1 MGPMCVRNSEVQAL
15 HVQGSA
21 VIDRRY
27 SLSMRAAF
35 VVLNTYVDRRYS

>member
-1 MGPMCVRNSEVQAL
+1 MRMQKQMEAL

-27 SLSMRAAF
+27 SLCIFFLAWAQR
-35 VVLNTYVDRRYS
+35 LWC

>member
-1 MGPMCVRNSEVQAL
+1 MAPMRVHNQMEAL

-27 SLSMRAAF
+27 SLCIFSLACPADVSRGG
-35 VVLNTYVDRRYS
+35 